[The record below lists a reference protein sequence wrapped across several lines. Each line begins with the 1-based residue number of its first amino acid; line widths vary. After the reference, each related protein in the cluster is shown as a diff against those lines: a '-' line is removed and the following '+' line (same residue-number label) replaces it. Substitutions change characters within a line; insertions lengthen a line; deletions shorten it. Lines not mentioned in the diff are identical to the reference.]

1 LLGFVVRRIAVS
13 LVVLLLASFV
23 SFTATAASGDPLAEL
38 RNKQPPPPPETIERI
53 VEDLRLDQP
62 VVARWGLWLGDFV
75 QGDMGDTIQQR
86 SVSEQ
91 IGDRLPTTLR
101 MVLVATV
108 LAAIAAIVVG
118 CYSAIRQYSIG
129 DYVSTGVGF
138 LFLSTPIFVIGLLLK
153 EFLGIRINGW
163 IGRADDPL
171 IFTSRSESDPLFLP
185 DDFWGRMLDYAGHLV
200 LPTLAL
206 ATASFAAWSR
216 YQRAS
221 MLDVLSSDYVRLAR
235 AKGISPRRVL
245 TRHMLRN
252 ALIPLTTVIAIDF
265 AAVFGGAV
273 ITETVFNWNGMGKL
287 LINAIQTIDPNMVTA
302 WLMVTG
308 VLIVVF
314 NLLADILYGILDPRI
329 RVG

>member
-1 LLGFVVRRIAVS
+1 MLGFVLRRIAVS
-13 LVVLLLASFV
+13 VVVLLLASFV
-23 SFTATAASGDPLAEL
+23 AFTATAASGDPLAEL

-53 VEDLRLDQP
+53 VEDLRLDEP
-62 VVARWGLWLGDFV
+62 VVTRWALWLGDFV
-75 QGDMGDTIQQR
+75 QGDMGVTTQR
-86 SVSEQ
+86 TSVNEL
-91 IGDRLPTTLR
+91 IADRLPTTLR

-108 LAAIAAIVVG
+108 LAALAAIVVG

-129 DYVSTGVGF
+129 DYASTGVGF
-138 LFLSTPIFVIGLLLK
+138 LLLSTPIFVVGLLLK

-171 IFTSRSESDPLFLP
+171 IFTSRAQSDPLFLP
-185 DDFWGRMLDYAGHLV
+185 DDFWGRMADYAGHLV

-206 ATASFAAWSR
+206 ATASFAAWTR

-245 TRHMLRN
+245 VRHMLRN

-265 AAVFGGAV
+265 GAVFGGAV

-308 VLIVVF
+308 VLIVAF
-314 NLLADILYGILDPRI
+314 NLLADIVYGILDPRI